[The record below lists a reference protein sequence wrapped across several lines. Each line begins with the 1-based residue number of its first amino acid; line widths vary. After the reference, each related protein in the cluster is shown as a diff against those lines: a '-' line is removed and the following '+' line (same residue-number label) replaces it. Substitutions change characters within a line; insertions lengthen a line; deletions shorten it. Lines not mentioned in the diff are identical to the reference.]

1 MSTTINGVIAET
13 YVTQTYGNEGSVPVN
28 ASYVF
33 PASTRV
39 SVHGMKMQIG
49 DKAVTAR
56 IKEKEEARQEFTAA
70 KSQGKS
76 ASLLEQQR
84 PNVFTMKVANIMPG
98 DTVNIELH
106 YTEMLVLTEGTYE
119 FVFPAVV
126 GPRYVSPSSDQKEGG
141 HEWAAAPYQE
151 KTLRPRE
158 PTTLRSAFPQSSPL
172 PAWPAP
178 PIKSMWSS
186 PLIPLPGL
194 RWGIRP
200 IMAGTGISYSAG
212 SWPDRR

>member
-119 FVFPAVV
+119 FVFAAVV
-126 GPRYVSPSSDQKEGG
+126 GPRYV
-141 HEWAAAPYQE
+141 
-151 KTLRPRE
+151 
-158 PTTLRSAFPQSSPL
+158 LRSAFPQSSPL